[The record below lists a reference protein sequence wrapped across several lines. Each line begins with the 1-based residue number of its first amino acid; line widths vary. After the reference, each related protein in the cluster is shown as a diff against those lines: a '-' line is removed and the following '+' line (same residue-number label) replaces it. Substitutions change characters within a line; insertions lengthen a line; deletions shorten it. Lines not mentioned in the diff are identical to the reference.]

1 MKRIPWAAATTRC
14 YGMLVTHSLSRTA
27 ASSPGLSWI
36 RHSARGGSMPEQ
48 RGGVC
53 AGNPGRGLLQF
64 HDFGGSLRRSGA
76 RSYMPE
82 SNKPKWVIGSVA
94 AGLCVVLLIVLAE
107 RGPAPQVQIVS
118 VTREDLTAS
127 ITGNG
132 KVEPIAPTVAR
143 AEFPTFVAAVQA
155 TEGQA
160 VRKGQLILTLDAAD
174 VRAQLSQARADL
186 VVAQTDLR
194 NARAGGPPD
203 DVAQLQ
209 GDLQNAETKVANL
222 ERTQQALAQLVTK
235 GAATQEEAAQNQAAL
250 ATARANLQTFREKKA
265 ALEQR
270 ASVNVES
277 AGLRVKQQQDLV
289 QALEEK
295 VRSATVIAPADGTL
309 YSLPVHKGDFVKLG
323 DVLAEMADLRH
334 VRVRAFVDEPD
345 LGALAQNEGVQV
357 LWDAMPNRIWNGKVE
372 QVPKQVVARGSRS
385 VGEVLCS
392 VDNNEIELLPNVNV
406 EVRVL
411 VHEQH
416 AVLVIPRG
424 AVRYDEGQHFV
435 LAYDGDA
442 VHRRDIKV
450 GVAGADKYEVL
461 SGLALGDKVA
471 LPGEADLRDGM
482 KVRAAEAK

>member
-1 MKRIPWAAATTRC
+1 
-14 YGMLVTHSLSRTA
+14 
-27 ASSPGLSWI
+27 
-36 RHSARGGSMPEQ
+36 
-48 RGGVC
+48 
-53 AGNPGRGLLQF
+53 
-64 HDFGGSLRRSGA
+64 
-76 RSYMPE
+76 MPE

-155 TEGQA
+155 TEGQSI
-160 VRKGQLILTLDAAD
+160 RKGQLILTLDAAD

-186 VVAQTDLR
+186 VAAQTDLR

-323 DVLAEMADLRH
+323 DVLAEMANLRH

-392 VDNNEIELLPNVNV
+392 VDNNETELLPNVNV